1 MTKLLKVVALVGLL
15 ALGTTAFAATRALG
29 TNTVSPTLQINA
41 TVQQAVQLELVT
53 GATAPLHCAVAA
65 GANPP
70 DYTMSF
76 GTIDALGVNPG
87 SCNRFAPATPG
98 TDAAIYWTD
107 YTLRPLFTGQSAA
120 AGHITAQ
127 VTTNF
132 SGSNVYV
139 VRDSANS
146 NTIPANAAAMT
157 AMGVGTADTIATN
170 VASGTDLTRYI
181 GLAVTPASGA
191 GLVTGAASA
200 TVTFTLTVP

>member
-1 MTKLLKVVALVGLL
+1 MTKLLKVIALVSLL

-53 GATAPLHCAVAA
+53 GTAAPLHCAVAA

-70 DYTMSF
+70 DYTMTF

-87 SCNRFAPATPG
+87 NCNRFAPATPG
-98 TDAAIYWTD
+98 TDAAVYWTD

-120 AGHITAQ
+120 TGHITAQ

-132 SGSNVYV
+132 SGANVYV
-139 VRDSANS
+139 VRD
-146 NTIPANAAAMT
+146 TANANTVPTAATQFT
-157 AMGVGTADTIATN
+157 AMGVATADTIANN

-181 GLAVTPASGA
+181 GLAVTPASGG
-191 GLVTGAASA
+191 GLVSGAASA